1 MTTCKEG
8 GCSLDNLYSM
18 YVLTNM
24 VFLSLINQILNPTN
38 QTEIRKFLKL
48 YPVVKGTFKDRRVPG
63 TLRNIH
69 TPPRTS

>member
-8 GCSLDNLYSM
+8 GCSLNSLYSM

-69 TPPRTS
+69 TPSRTS